1 MVWYKLKSF
10 FRFYRQAGTVYNAQ
24 SEFLYQFIKQVLDT
38 SKEYYAFKE
47 LEQLRLK
54 LLKSNKTV
62 EIKDFGA
69 GSHKLSQS
77 VRKISDMAST
87 SLSGKATCRIL
98 FQLVEY
104 FQCKNILELGTSLG
118 LSSLYMASSA
128 HDVRVTTLEGDDNIS
143 GFAKNLH
150 KTAKASNIQVI
161 CGPFQENLQQVLQRI
176 GQIDL
181 AFIDGHHQ
189 EKPTIDYF
197 NQILLNCHEHSI
209 IIVDDIYWSEEMTK
223 AWQSISTHPSVTLA
237 IDLYTLG
244 IIFFRKDLSKQYF
257 RYIPFKFKPW
267 RIGLFG

>member
-10 FRFYRQAGTVYNAQ
+10 FQFYRQAGTVYNAQ
-24 SEFLYQFIKQVLDT
+24 SDFLYQFIRNVLDT
-38 SKEYYAFKE
+38 SKEYYVYKE

-54 LLKSNKTV
+54 LLKSNKSIV
-62 EIKDFGA
+62 IQDYGA
-69 GSHKLSQS
+69 GSHKLRKS
-77 VRKISDMAST
+77 VRKVSDMAST
-87 SLSGKATCRIL
+87 SLSGKSTCRVL
-98 FQLVEY
+98 FQIVEY

-128 HDVRVTTLEGDDNIS
+128 HDIRVTTLEGDDNI
-143 GFAKNLH
+143 ADIARNLH
-150 KTAKASNIQVI
+150 KKTKASNIQVI
-161 CGPFQENLQQVLQRI
+161 CGPFQENLPQVLQRI

-209 IIVDDIYWSEEMTK
+209 IIVDDIYWSEGMTK
-223 AWQSISTHPSVTLA
+223 AWKSISTHPSVTLT

-257 RYIPFKFKPW
+257 RYIPYKFKPW
-267 RIGLFG
+267 SIGLFG